1 MLFEGALS
9 IFIYKYHFGHM
20 LKKHECSITQKI
32 SVTNAIIE
40 MNDFSDT
47 IHLIC
52 ILSAGADI
60 VNLNL
65 QGFSYHLPPV
75 F

>member
-1 MLFEGALS
+1 
-9 IFIYKYHFGHM
+9 M

-60 VNLNL
+60 VNLNV

-75 F
+75 FLAVHNMLLDIADWFLL

>member
-1 MLFEGALS
+1 
-9 IFIYKYHFGHM
+9 M

-47 IHLIC
+47 IHIIC
-52 ILSAGADI
+52 ILSTGVDI
-60 VNLNL
+60 VNLNV

-75 F
+75 SLAIQNMLLDIEYWFLL